1 MQLAQHI
8 LAWALNALDQHGYA
22 IVFAATVLEN
32 LFIVGSFTP
41 GDVITTAAAF
51 TASTSAGQGSSVWGL
66 FAAAVLGTWI
76 GSNVSYLIGAR
87 GGLALIERVGPRF
100 GISAEAIEAGDEYF
114 DRRGPA
120 TIIFARFVAVM
131 KNLAPTI
138 AGASRLKLW
147 VFEVYSLIGA
157 VLYAGILVALGWF
170 LGANYSQGLKYFGA
184 FSWLMFFL
192 VVVAIIVIWQGKRRR
207 DKRIV
212 KREAARFEAQHGRID
227 SADCDRFERD
237 STATAAEEPAS
248 EERVDVDS

>member
-1 MQLAQHI
+1 VQLVQNI
-8 LAWALNALDQHGYA
+8 LNWALGALDQHGYA

-32 LFIVGSFTP
+32 LFIIGSFTP

-51 TASTSAGQGSSVWGL
+51 TASTPTGNSLSVGGL
-66 FAAAVLGTWI
+66 FAAAVAGTWI
-76 GSNVSYLIGAR
+76 GSNISYLVGAR
-87 GGLALIERVGPRF
+87 GGLAFIERVGPRF
-100 GISAEAIEAGDEYF
+100 GISVEAIEAGDEYF

-170 LGANYSQGLKYFGA
+170 LGENFRQGLKYFGA
-184 FSWLMFFL
+184 FSWLMFIIVL
-192 VVVAIIVIWQGKRRR
+192 VMIIVIWQGKRRR
-207 DKRIV
+207 DKRVIM
-212 KREAARFEAQHGRID
+212 RQAALFEAEHPHAEAAEPSTSDDAATDASDDAQ
-227 SADCDRFERD
+227 
-237 STATAAEEPAS
+237 AT
-248 EERVDVDS
+248 DVDS

>member
-1 MQLAQHI
+1 VQLAQHI
-8 LAWALNALDQHGYA
+8 LTWALNALDQHGYA
-22 IVFAATVLEN
+22 IVFVATVLEN

-51 TASTSAGQGSSVWGL
+51 TASTSAGQSTSVWGL
-66 FAAAVLGTWI
+66 FAAAVFGTWV
-76 GSNVSYLIGAR
+76 GSNISYLIGAR
-87 GGLALIERVGPRF
+87 GGIALIERVGPRF
-100 GISAEAIEAGDEYF
+100 GISPEAIEAGDEYF

-184 FSWLMFFL
+184 FSWLMFVI

-212 KREAARFEAQHGRID
+212 KREAARYEAQHGRID
-227 SADCDRFERD
+227 DADGE
-237 STATAAEEPAS
+237 SPAEGATATAAKEPAGQ
-248 EERVDVDS
+248 ERADGDS

>member
-1 MQLAQHI
+1 MQLAQDI
-8 LAWALNALDQHGYA
+8 LTWALAALDQHGYA

-51 TASTSAGQGSSVWGL
+51 TASTPTGNSLSVGGL
-66 FAAAVLGTWI
+66 FAAAVAGTWI
-76 GSNVSYLIGAR
+76 GSNISYLVGAR

-100 GISAEAIEAGDEYF
+100 GISIEAIEAGDEYF

-157 VLYAGILVALGWF
+157 ILYAGILVALGWF
-170 LGANYSQGLKYFGA
+170 LGENFRQGLKYFGA
-184 FSWLMFFL
+184 FSWLMFL
-192 VVVAIIVIWQGKRRR
+192 VVIVMIIVIWQGKRRR
-207 DKRIV
+207 DKRV
-212 KREAARFEAQHGRID
+212 VRRQAARFEAEHGRLGCAGSTLDAD
-227 SADCDRFERD
+227 SHVSED
-237 STATAAEEPAS
+237 SQECTHDDA
-248 EERVDVDS
+248 

>member
-1 MQLAQHI
+1 MQLAQNI
-8 LAWALNALDQHGYA
+8 LNWALGALDQHGYA

-32 LFIVGSFTP
+32 LFIIGSFTP

-51 TASTSAGQGSSVWGL
+51 TASTPNGNSLSVGGL
-66 FAAAVLGTWI
+66 FAAAVAGTWI
-76 GSNVSYLIGAR
+76 GSNISYFVGAR
-87 GGLALIERVGPRF
+87 GGLAFIERVGPRF
-100 GISAEAIEAGDEYF
+100 GISVEAIEAGDEYF

-170 LGANYSQGLKYFGA
+170 LGENFRQGLKYFGA
-184 FSWLMFFL
+184 FSWLMF
-192 VVVAIIVIWQGKRRR
+192 VVVIVDDHRDLAGQAPPRQASGQASGGPVRGRARRMPKPR
-207 DKRIV
+207 SR
-212 KREAARFEAQHGRID
+212 
-227 SADCDRFERD
+227 
-237 STATAAEEPAS
+237 STSGDTAADAPDDAAGPT
-248 EERVDVDS
+248 DVDS

>member
-1 MQLAQHI
+1 VQLAQNI
-8 LAWALNALDQHGYA
+8 LTWALGALDQHGYA
-22 IVFAATVLEN
+22 IVFFATVLEN

-51 TASTSAGQGSSVWGL
+51 TASTPTGNSLSIGGL
-66 FAAAVLGTWI
+66 FAAAVAGTWI
-76 GSNVSYLIGAR
+76 GSNISYFVGAR
-87 GGLALIERVGPRF
+87 GGLAFIERIGPRF
-100 GISAEAIEAGDEYF
+100 GISVEAIEAGDEYF

-170 LGANYSQGLKYFGA
+170 LGENFRQGLKYFGA
-184 FSWLMFFL
+184 FSWLMFL
-192 VVVAIIVIWQGKRRR
+192 VVIIGIIVLWQGKRRR
-207 DKRIV
+207 DKRV
-212 KREAARFEAQHGRID
+212 VMRQAALLEAEHAQSEAAGTPVVDEAPAAVTDG
-227 SADCDRFERD
+227 AE
-237 STATAAEEPAS
+237 TA
-248 EERVDVDS
+248 DVDA